1 MLCGWRYLKKKPPFF
16 QVWDIVSTGKQIEK
30 NLFCHWKNTSKLS
43 RTWSLALPIH
53 NFLSHL
59 HFFKVSEIMLKY
71 GDSILPAEHILDL
84 YCLWLSN
91 AALFRENHVNLYF
104 NAKRLEK
111 GLIRNGVKLLVTY
124 FQKSFLSGQYRTLP

>member
-1 MLCGWRYLKKKPPFF
+1 MNASGLWSFAYSINFQIRQIPATNHHFSCEKKPNIVWVKISEKKTPFF
-16 QVWDIVSTGKQIEK
+16 QVWDIVTTGKQIEK

-91 AALFRENHVNLYF
+91 AAPF
-104 NAKRLEK
+104 AK
-111 GLIRNGVKLLVTY
+111 II
-124 FQKSFLSGQYRTLP
+124 